1 MHLESD
7 DYKGLASYSMFQ
19 EKIYIH
25 KKYLQIHILGWTF
38 CDIFFDWKQGGSLT
52 SSLRIT
58 KDRLMPNWCAAISPK
73 VGWELPREYQLPW
86 IKYSK

>member
-19 EKIYIH
+19 EKIYNY

-38 CDIFFDWKQGGSLT
+38 CDIFFD
-52 SSLRIT
+52 
-58 KDRLMPNWCAAISPK
+58 
-73 VGWELPREYQLPW
+73 
-86 IKYSK
+86 